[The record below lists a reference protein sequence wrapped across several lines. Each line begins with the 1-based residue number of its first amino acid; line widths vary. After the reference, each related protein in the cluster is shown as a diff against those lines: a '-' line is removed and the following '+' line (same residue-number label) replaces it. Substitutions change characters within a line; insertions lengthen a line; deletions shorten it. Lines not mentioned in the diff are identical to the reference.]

1 MGKLLLR
8 SICRIAGHRI
18 HNLSSS
24 CDESIDWC
32 SRCGIVRRSVR
43 ALAWDEGQTD
53 YVYKWRVMEHWRSI
67 EDFEEDVLNK
77 KKEEK

>member
-1 MGKLLLR
+1 MRIKRIL
-8 SICRIAGHRI
+8 CRLAGHRI
-18 HNLSSS
+18 AETSFRG
-24 CDESIDWC
+24 DESVDWC

-43 ALAWDEGQTD
+43 VLAWDEGQTD

-77 KKEEK
+77 KKEEQ